1 MHTITGF
8 LQFRPRP
15 AAVIGALVG
24 WTVLLAALVIFWMVT
39 TAVIGA
45 VTRPQQLQL
54 RGISSLVAEN
64 DRGWGYI
71 RFDLRNFD
79 CKRNAA
85 RTEVACS
92 GTFAGQ
98 PLQTVVTLHHDT
110 LREGA
115 VRCTALYGG
124 TAVPCHA
131 GFEAGA
137 PPTRAFVLLESNLGL
152 TDTEFAAMAAETADV
167 GWQEQDWLR
176 LGVLLSTGVALLAL
190 AGLWRHSGRRVGDV
204 SGGRPIWLRLIY
216 SGGVSALVWAA
227 AQVNVLWTLL
237 ALNLVD

>member
-1 MHTITGF
+1 MRTITGF
-8 LQFRPRP
+8 LQFRPR
-15 AAVIGALVG
+15 ATAVIGALVG

-54 RGISSLVAEN
+54 RGISSFVAESA
-64 DRGWGYI
+64 RGWGYI
-71 RFDLRNFD
+71 RFDVRDFD
-79 CKRNAA
+79 CAINAA
-85 RTEVACS
+85 RTEVACV
-92 GTFAGQ
+92 GKFKGQ
-98 PLQTVVTLHHDT
+98 PLQTVVTLHDDT
-110 LREGA
+110 LHEGIG
-115 VRCTALYGG
+115 CTAAYDG

-167 GWQEQDWLR
+167 GWQERDWLR

-204 SGGRPIWLRLIY
+204 TGGCTIWLRLIY
-216 SGGVSALVWAA
+216 SGGVSTLIWAA
-227 AQVNVLWTLL
+227 AQVIVLWTLL